1 MERLFNSVQYWTERY
16 LTRRK
21 RKRAYAK
28 AKQEAKNTLV
38 DWLEAFLWAV
48 VVVLIINQYL
58 AQAYVIPSGSM
69 KDTLQLQDRIFVN
82 KLIYGPELVPGALK
96 VSGFTTPERNE
107 VVIFENPTY
116 ISKGPLFD
124 TLQRIIYMLTFSMVD
139 IDQTAE
145 GEPKPHFLIKRA
157 VGTGGDRLQ
166 FRKGELYMRPPGFGS
181 WMHEERFRELA
192 GFPDPSRRIIEASA
206 YAGFRAHAQ
215 ADAYR
220 SQGLPVPSRMRRE
233 SAEMQGAVDS
243 FAWMKYRT
251 ASLYAINPHER
262 RFGSNWRRFET
273 GWYVP
278 QGWIF
283 PLGDNRDNSR
293 DARYFGPVKLDN
305 VLGRAMFKYWPPGRI
320 GPIR

>member
-1 MERLFNSVQYWTERY
+1 MDRLYASVQRWTERF

-69 KDTLQLQDRIFVN
+69 KNTLQLQDRIFVN

-96 VSGFTTPERNE
+96 ISGFKTPERNE

-124 TLQRIIYMLTFSMVD
+124 TLQRVIYMLTFSLVD
-139 IDQTAE
+139 IDRDAQ
-145 GEPKPHFLIKRA
+145 GDPKPHFLIKRA
-157 VGTGGDRLQ
+157 VGMGGDRLS
-166 FRKGELYMRPPGFGS
+166 FRKGELYLRPPGFTE
-181 WMHEERFRELA
+181 WVHEDEFRTRAGYDNPVRRAIDQQKYDRFRA
-192 GFPDPSRRIIEASA
+192 A
-206 YAGFRAHAQ
+206 AQ

-220 SQGLPVPSRMRRE
+220 TQGLAVPARLARG
-233 SAEMQGAVDS
+233 AEELNGAVDMY
-243 FAWMKYRT
+243 AWMKYRT
-251 ASLYAINPHER
+251 AALYSINPHQR
-262 RFGSNWRRFET
+262 RIGSNWRKFST

-278 QGWIF
+278 EGSVF

-293 DARYFGPVKLDN
+293 DARYFGPVSFDN